1 MKISRKHFLLGSLGI
16 LAHNVLHSQTIKKKQ
31 EENIGIIGAGFAGL
45 FSGYLLSQ
53 RGIPFQIFEASS
65 RIGGRVRP
73 LHDFADFPVELGAE
87 TVLGENSIY
96 FKILQNLKVP
106 LIKKEFEN
114 YYVLKEKLV
123 EESEADLDKNFSKT
137 ISLIHELK
145 SYNQNEDISLLDYIK
160 SHKIPSSYFHILE
173 VLVGNEYSANIQ
185 DLNLKEISE
194 NLRNWKSGEEKFWIR
209 NRSHLSVM
217 EEMVGGV
224 VNQVLLNTPIV
235 QIDYSGKNVILKDE
249 NGKEYE
255 FTRVIITV
263 PLSILKNGKIK
274 FNPNLPSSHKNAIS
288 ELQVGS
294 AIKIVLQFQK
304 RFWEK
309 NTGSIVNDGWISE
322 FYPSGYLKGNAN
334 NVLVGYVVGE
344 NAKKLSKYENELHKQ
359 ALKELNSIFGKNVA
373 SRLFVDKFIQ
383 NWGKEPFI
391 QGATSYPSKGSR
403 ELREK
408 LSEPIDERLFFAGEA
423 LSVNHYATMQ
433 GALESAQKVV
443 NSIPLS

>member
-1 MKISRKHFLLGSLGI
+1 MKISRKNFLLGSLGI
-16 LAHNVLHSQTIKKKQ
+16 LAHNVLYSQTPKKKQ

-87 TVLGENSIY
+87 TVLGEKSIY

-114 YYVLKEKLV
+114 YYVLKEKLI

-137 ISLIHELK
+137 INLIHELK
-145 SYNQNEDISLLDYIK
+145 NYNQNENISLLDHLK
-160 SHKIPSSYFHILE
+160 SHKIPSSYVHIAE

-185 DLNLKEISE
+185 DLSLKEISE

-224 VNQVLLNTPIV
+224 VNQVLFNTPIV
-235 QIDYSGKNVILKDE
+235 QIDYSGKAVVLKDE

-255 FTRVIITV
+255 FTRVIVTA
-263 PLSILKNGKIK
+263 PLSILKIGKIK
-274 FNPNLPSSHKNAIS
+274 FHPNLPSNHQNAIS

-334 NVLVGYVVGE
+334 NVLVGYVVGR
-344 NAKKLSKYENELHKQ
+344 NAKKLSQYENELHKQ
-359 ALKELNSIFGKNVA
+359 AIKELNSIFGKNVA
-373 SRLFVDKFIQ
+373 SRLFVSKFIQ
-383 NWGKEPFI
+383 NWEKEPYI
-391 QGATSYPSKGSR
+391 QGGTSYPSKNSR

-408 LSEPIDERLFFAGEA
+408 LSEPISERIFFAGEA

-433 GALESAQKVV
+433 GALESAQRVV
-443 NSIPLS
+443 NLLFVV